1 MKREKDGIVHRFLAF
16 PGVSLS
22 FYDLR
27 APEWAE
33 EEIDEK
39 RMVIEINHCELG
51 SYTCTFRNGSSIL
64 FQEGNLSFS
73 SMTERKVTEKFPEE
87 IYSGITILI
96 DIEEARKEFFPLLKE
111 FGVDA
116 EFLVNLWKNGL
127 PCQIIRETGRLR
139 ELFRGLYE
147 SEDILSTGM
156 VRVKLAEFAVLVE
169 ELGRSGQKVWQDL
182 EDVGAQKLEQIRES
196 LENSFER
203 EISLEMLAAEQ
214 QVSVSWIQK
223 NFRKFYGKTPGQYRK
238 EMRMRYAARCLLET
252 EESIAAI
259 GAKAGY
265 ANPSKFSAAFQSVMQ
280 RPPSAY
286 RRGNVNL

>member
-127 PCQIIRETGRLR
+127 PCRIIRETGRLR

-214 QVSVSWIQK
+214 QVSV
-223 NFRKFYGKTPGQYRK
+223 Y
-238 EMRMRYAARCLLET
+238 
-252 EESIAAI
+252 
-259 GAKAGY
+259 
-265 ANPSKFSAAFQSVMQ
+265 
-280 RPPSAY
+280 
-286 RRGNVNL
+286 

>member
-1 MKREKDGIVHRFLAF
+1 
-16 PGVSLS
+16 
-22 FYDLR
+22 
-27 APEWAE
+27 
-33 EEIDEK
+33 
-39 RMVIEINHCELG
+39 MVIEINHCELG

-127 PCQIIRETGRLR
+127 PCRIIRETGRLR

-280 RPPSAY
+280 RPPSVY

>member
-280 RPPSAY
+280 RPPSVY

>member
-87 IYSGITILI
+87 IYSGITMLI

>member
-27 APEWAE
+27 ATEWAE

-127 PCQIIRETGRLR
+127 PCRIIRETGRLR

-280 RPPSAY
+280 SPPSVY

>member
-1 MKREKDGIVHRFLAF
+1 
-16 PGVSLS
+16 
-22 FYDLR
+22 
-27 APEWAE
+27 
-33 EEIDEK
+33 
-39 RMVIEINHCELG
+39 
-51 SYTCTFRNGSSIL
+51 
-64 FQEGNLSFS
+64 
-73 SMTERKVTEKFPEE
+73 MTERKVTEKFPEE

-127 PCQIIRETGRLR
+127 PCRIIRETGRLR

-203 EISLEMLAAEQ
+203 EISLEMLAAEVAEIFN
-214 QVSVSWIQK
+214 VSSESAKIRIKQLGLDFAKSPVKQK
-223 NFRKFYGKTPGQYRK
+223 TLFT
-238 EMRMRYAARCLLET
+238 
-252 EESIAAI
+252 I
-259 GAKAGY
+259 GY
-265 ANPSKFSAAFQSVMQ
+265 PSSVI
-280 RPPSAY
+280 S
-286 RRGNVNL
+286 L

>member
-111 FGVDA
+111 FG
-116 EFLVNLWKNGL
+116 
-127 PCQIIRETGRLR
+127 
-139 ELFRGLYE
+139 
-147 SEDILSTGM
+147 
-156 VRVKLAEFAVLVE
+156 
-169 ELGRSGQKVWQDL
+169 
-182 EDVGAQKLEQIRES
+182 
-196 LENSFER
+196 
-203 EISLEMLAAEQ
+203 
-214 QVSVSWIQK
+214 
-223 NFRKFYGKTPGQYRK
+223 
-238 EMRMRYAARCLLET
+238 
-252 EESIAAI
+252 
-259 GAKAGY
+259 
-265 ANPSKFSAAFQSVMQ
+265 
-280 RPPSAY
+280 
-286 RRGNVNL
+286 